1 MKMETY
7 TLSQVL
13 RNPAKADGC
22 VGSDARLLVIS
33 STRQKLE
40 QFPIHNS
47 ITEFVNDRQ
56 DSLDRLLADYGGNI
70 GETGRLEIVRPK
82 REINNSLY

>member
-1 MKMETY
+1 METY

-13 RNPAKADGC
+13 RNPTKTDGC

-33 STRQKLE
+33 SARQKLE
-40 QFPIHNS
+40 QFSIDNS

-70 GETGRLEIVRPK
+70 GETGRLEMIRPK
-82 REINNSLY
+82 QEINNSLY